1 MITCSQCGAPKR
13 EVNHW
18 FVAWTERHGERFS
31 FAPFDA
37 DASMATEE
45 GVQTLCGDR
54 CLLKAVQR
62 FSDSLALN
70 PHFTQD
76 TKGAHFCGKL

>member
-1 MITCSQCGAPKR
+1 
-13 EVNHW
+13 
-18 FVAWTERHGERFS
+18 
-31 FAPFDA
+31 
-37 DASMATEE
+37 MATEE